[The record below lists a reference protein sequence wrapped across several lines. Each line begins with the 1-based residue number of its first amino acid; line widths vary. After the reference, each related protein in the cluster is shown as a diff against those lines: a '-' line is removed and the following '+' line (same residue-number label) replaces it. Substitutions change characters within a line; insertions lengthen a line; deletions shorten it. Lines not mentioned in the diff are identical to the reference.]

1 MTRRIVGLG
10 LAVLVVLGA
19 AVAAFDGAKGDGGDD
34 AMGDTDGFGTLAA
47 EAPVGVERTGAAMAT
62 GGGGSGVA
70 KDEAAAVEDALAQAG
85 PAGPRIVKRA
95 SLRLTVE
102 TDGLR
107 RAFDRAAS
115 VADGVGG
122 FVASSS
128 SSEGEATLALRV
140 PAARF
145 DEARRKLSNLGE
157 VEGEE
162 LSGNDV
168 TDQLVDF
175 DARLRSLAA
184 QEEALRT
191 LLGRANAV
199 GEILE
204 VQARLFDVRQQVE
217 QLAAQR
223 AQLADAAD
231 LATIAVSFTAPG
243 VARAD
248 TSETPFE
255 RAWDGALA
263 VAGGMVIVV
272 GYALPFAL
280 LALIGW
286 LALRLR
292 RVRPHGAAPV
302 ES

>member
-10 LAVLVVLGA
+10 LAVLVALGA
-19 AVAAFDGAKGDGGDD
+19 AVAAFDRSRDDSGA
-34 AMGDTDGFGTLAA
+34 DTDAF
-47 EAPVGVERTGAAMAT
+47 APLSAGVPGIAPSAAAMAT
-62 GGGGSGVA
+62 GGGGGVA
-70 KDEAAAVEDALAQAG
+70 KDEAGVTEASGQDGQVG

-95 SLRLTVE
+95 SLRLTVDAGA
-102 TDGLR
+102 DGLR

-115 VADGVGG
+115 VADTVGG
-122 FVASSS
+122 FVASSAS
-128 SSEGEATLALRV
+128 TDGEATLTLRV
-140 PAARF
+140 PADRF
-145 DEARRKLSNLGE
+145 DEARTKLSALGE

-168 TDQLVDF
+168 TAQLVDF

-184 QEEALRT
+184 QEDALRT

-223 AQLADAAD
+223 AQLADAAE

-243 VARAD
+243 VARSD
-248 TSETPFE
+248 TSESPFE
-255 RAWDGALA
+255 RAWDGALD

-272 GYALPFAL
+272 GYALPFAV
-280 LALIGW
+280 LALVLW

-292 RVRPHGAAPV
+292 RVRPHGAAPA
-302 ES
+302 EQF